1 MRNVLCGSRLLGI
14 LVLTV
19 LAACSEPVDTPPTAS
34 PLETAPQAQ
43 PDAGSSSA
51 ASDGGQADR
60 RRVFAFDCQGQY
72 VVAEFSEQQAW
83 LFLPGATVKLPRKV
97 SASGAHYGDESVSF
111 WSKGEEATLEQHGA
125 RVNCRVDRRN
135 TPFEAAKLDGADFRA
150 LGNEPGWE
158 LVMYYDRIRFTWDY
172 GNEQAEFPATQPVTD
187 QERAS
192 SAWTSSAGDMDIEI
206 LLQALPCLDTM
217 SGDSFETT
225 VTVKLDGRE
234 FHGCGRALH

>member
-1 MRNVLCGSRLLGI
+1 MRIVMCGRRLVGMLA
-14 LVLTV
+14 VPV
-19 LAACSEPVDTPPTAS
+19 LAACSEPVDTPPTSS
-34 PLETAPQAQ
+34 PAETASLAQ
-43 PDAGSSSA
+43 PDAGSPDV
-51 ASDGGQADR
+51 ASDGGRTDR
-60 RRVFAFDCQGQY
+60 RRVLAFDCQGQY

-111 WSKGEEATLEQHGA
+111 WSKGEEASLEQHGA
-125 RVNCRVDRRN
+125 RVKCRVDRRN

-187 QERAS
+187 QQRAS
-192 SAWTSSAGDMDIEI
+192 SVWASKAGGMNIEI
-206 LLQALPCLDTM
+206 LLQALPCFDTM
-217 SGDSFETT
+217 SGDGFETT

>member
-1 MRNVLCGSRLLGI
+1 MRSVLRGRKLVCI
-14 LVLTV
+14 LAVPV
-19 LAACSEPVDTPPTAS
+19 LAACSESADTPQEAS
-34 PLETAPQAQ
+34 SVETAPKAQ
-43 PDAGSSSA
+43 PEAGGSGA
-51 ASDGGQADR
+51 ASEAGQTAR

-72 VVAEFSEQQAW
+72 VVAEFSDQQAW

-158 LVMYYDRIRFTWDY
+158 LVMYYDRVRFTWDY
-172 GNEQAEFPATQPVTD
+172 GNERAEFPATQPVTD

-192 SAWTSSAGDMDIEI
+192 SAWTSKAGDMTIEI
-206 LLQALPCLDTM
+206 LLQALPCLDSM